1 MEKLRKSSVQDE
13 NVAKEVIFS
22 QKFQPSSEIKIY

>member
-1 MEKLRKSSVQDE
+1 MR

-22 QKFQPSSEIKIY
+22 QKFRPSSEIKIY